1 MVSRVTEVFKIMLVN
16 NIEKLG
22 RSGTEMEVSSIPV
35 RLMAALTIPRGES
48 LLELSGGHLL
58 STGHSFLHAQ
68 TPPSGIWTPHTL
80 LVSPICGTCL
90 APKDN
95 LCFDVCYRIMTKA
108 SFKTPYCY
116 PGSSESDIYLLFET
130 FITTLA

>member
-1 MVSRVTEVFKIMLVN
+1 MVSRVSEVFKIMLVN

-35 RLMAALTIPRGES
+35 RLMAALTIPRGDS

-58 STGHSFLHAQ
+58 LTGHSILHAQ
-68 TPPSGIWTPHTL
+68 TPPSGVWTPHTL

-90 APKDN
+90 APKEN
-95 LCFDVCYRIMTKA
+95 
-108 SFKTPYCY
+108 
-116 PGSSESDIYLLFET
+116 
-130 FITTLA
+130 